1 MDIESILTPER
12 TRCGLA
18 AASKKRAIE
27 EAATL
32 IATAAGLNANE
43 IYDRLIAREK
53 LGTTAIGE
61 GIAIP
66 HCRIEGCTE
75 IIGGLFRLD
84 SAVDFDAF
92 DNQPV
97 QLLFVLLVPGEEV
110 DEHLQALG
118 MLARRF
124 ESSEYRESLLS
135 ASGDRDLFERAVH
148 TASFRD
154 SA

>member
-1 MDIESILTPER
+1 MDIESILAPER

-27 EAATL
+27 EAAML
-32 IATAAGLNANE
+32 IADAAGLNAEE
-43 IYDRLIAREK
+43 IYDRLFAREK

-66 HCRIEGCTE
+66 HCRIDSCTE

-84 SAVDFDAF
+84 TGVDFDAF
-92 DNQPV
+92 DDKPV
-97 QLLFVLLVPGEEV
+97 QLLFVLIVPGEEV

-124 ESSEYRESLLS
+124 ESREYRESLLR
-135 ASGDRDLFERAVH
+135 ATGDKELFERAVH
-148 TASFRD
+148 HSSFRD